1 MNINDSVLSSGEKLI
16 FALRE
21 LYLSNGYSPYRMSKF
36 EEYDL
41 YADNKD
47 FLVSDNVITFT
58 DIGGKLMALKPDVTL
73 SIIKNSSDLP
83 NETRKVF
90 YNENVYRVSKSTG
103 SFKEIMQSGVEC
115 FGLVGDKEIVQV
127 TELAAKSLLLFSKDA
142 ESMATIVNDE
152 LSDVRSMAMSV
163 AGDFEYVLH
172 VDSSNPKGCY
182 VQINKDGSMF
192 RQYAL
197 KKGITVTA
205 TDNAGTSIIDGSG
218 DIKFTFDKA
227 NGSIKQV
234 NGASPTNGAI
244 YQIHIV
250 ATINTSK
257 TEDVYVVPA
266 TGRHYID

>member
-1 MNINDSVLSSGEKLI
+1 MNEKRTRFCKLNND
-16 FALRE
+16 
-21 LYLSNGYSPYRMSKF
+21 GYSLVEMIVIIGIMAAVIGVMS
-36 EEYDL
+36 L
-41 YADNKD
+41 
-47 FLVSDNVITFT
+47 S
-58 DIGGKLMALKPDVTL
+58 LK
-73 SIIKNSSDLP
+73 
-83 NETRKVF
+83 
-90 YNENVYRVSKSTG
+90 
-103 SFKEIMQSGVEC
+103 
-115 FGLVGDKEIVQV
+115 
-127 TELAAKSLLLFSKDA
+127 LLFSKDA

-244 YQIHIV
+244 YQIHII